1 MVKRL
6 MFSLLVLCAGAAYA
20 AGDAPSAAA
29 RDPARITAERAHGE
43 RAMRACGDTGTRI
56 RGANTSAPL
65 RCYDRE
71 RLQRTGAIGLAEALR
86 RLDPAL
92 R

>member
-1 MVKRL
+1 
-6 MFSLLVLCAGAAYA
+6 MFSWLVLFAVAANA
-20 AGDAPSAAA
+20 AGEAPSATASETV
-29 RDPARITAERAHGE
+29 RITVERGHGA
-43 RAMRACGDTGTRI
+43 RVMRACGDTGTRI
-56 RGANTSAPL
+56 RGANGSAPL

-71 RLQRTGAIGLAEALR
+71 RLQRTGATGLAEALR